1 MSEKSKRIFTD
12 LAKLDAHVIQPEEYE
27 DVPELTEEEAARA
40 VLHINGVPVKR
51 GRPPLANP
59 KIHLNVR
66 LDADVV
72 ARARRPGKGWQTKFN
87 ATLRRAYKLGEPKK
101 RKRA

>member
-1 MSEKSKRIFTD
+1 MIEKSKPTATD

-27 DVPELTEEEAARA
+27 DAPELTAEEWKRA
-40 VLHINGVPVKR
+40 KMHINGVPVKR
-51 GRPPLANP
+51 GRPALANP
-59 KIHLNVR
+59 KVHLNLR

-72 ARARRPGKGWQTKFN
+72 VRAKRHGEGWQTNLN
-87 ATLRRAYKLGEPKK
+87 ALLRKAYKLDESKK